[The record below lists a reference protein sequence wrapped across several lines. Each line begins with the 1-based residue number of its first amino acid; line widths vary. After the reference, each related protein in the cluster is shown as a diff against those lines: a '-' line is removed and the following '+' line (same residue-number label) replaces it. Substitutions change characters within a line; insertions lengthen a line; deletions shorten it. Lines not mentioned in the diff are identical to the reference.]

1 MGLAK
6 DQKDEIDAAFARY
19 GKGGSLDVAK
29 SLGPAVRSVGLNPTE
44 AELADW
50 KKEAGKKL
58 DQSKFTSFATE
69 KLEAANDS
77 LEEILDAFKS
87 FDTSGS
93 GALPLADFMHIIK
106 NMGEA
111 LSEDEIAEVMK
122 EAEVV
127 NGVIEYGNFATM
139 IFGG

>member
-6 DQKDEIDAAFARY
+6 DQQDEINAAFARY
-19 GKGGSLDVAK
+19 GKDGSLNVAK
-29 SLGPAVRSVGLNPTE
+29 SLGPALRSVGLNPTE
-44 AELADW
+44 AELAEW
-50 KKEAGKKL
+50 KKEGGSSL
-58 DQSKFTSFATE
+58 DQNKFTSFATE
-69 KLEAANDS
+69 KLESANDS

-93 GALPLADFMHIIK
+93 GALPVADFMHIIK

-111 LSEDEIAEVMK
+111 LSQDEIDEVMK

-127 NGVIEYGNFATM
+127 NGVIEYGNFART
-139 IFGG
+139 IFGE